1 MRACSRAGS
10 ALCRGLETGHVIR
23 PAERLLLV
31 GRRLQQFEGWALNPA
46 PGLPAPSV
54 ARPGSF
60 SPQEDAAIEAMRGV
74 VSRAPRALARS
85 ATAAATETKTLGGIA
100 SLARPGAPGAAPR
113 AGAHCALST
122 AAASGPGVP
131 KRGPAAGKRA
141 TKSPRKT
148 KAARLSVEEEY
159 QRKSPVEH
167 VLLRPGMYIGSVEPR
182 ASTCWVP
189 KEKATTVGDGEAAA
203 QCRME
208 EKELRPMPGLVKL
221 LDELLVNAMDNHQR
235 DRRGTTRIEVTID
248 EKAGVV
254 TVSNTG
260 RPVPAQ
266 LHRTEGVW
274 VPELVFG
281 HLLTGSNFA
290 PGGAAAAEGGAGAD
304 SDDAVGVGGRHG
316 YGAKLANIFAK
327 RFEVTVGDA
336 AAGRLYRQRWESN
349 MGRVF
354 VPEVAPFPVDA
365 SAGPQWAAVEG
376 TGEAGWAGPADASV
390 EWLAAPP
397 AAALSGPEG
406 RAQSFTSVSFQMDLG
421 RFGRKEGQGID
432 RASASQMRRRVWDAA
447 GLLGQPGDEALPSGS
462 PARKGVEV
470 SLNGR
475 LLAVGGFPGYCA
487 LFPPAAGREALLEEA
502 GLAPGLVAHAKCGPR
517 WEVGVGLASADSG
530 RGGEAVSFVNGV
542 YTAGGGAHVDVVTDE
557 LAKRLAER
565 IAPRVKAALAKD
577 ASADATSAPAVTA
590 ASVRPHLRVF
600 VSCRVAEPAFDSQT
614 KERLTCAP
622 SALGSL
628 PAIPDRLVREAAATG
643 IEAAVVAAS
652 LSKQQADTARAVRKL
667 RVASKQAAG
676 AGARARQVVDV
687 PKLEDASLAGTARAE
702 ECTLILTEGDSAK
715 ALAVAGLA
723 VVGRQTFGVFPLR
736 GKLLNVRDLPL
747 KTALENQEIRGIVT
761 AMGLEPGRA
770 YAGGLPEA
778 RSLLRYG
785 RVMIMADQDNDG
797 SHIKGLVLNM
807 IHTLWP
813 ALLRGDGLDGGTDA
827 SSFVEAF
834 ITPVIKARRGS
845 AEVRDFFSERAYLEW
860 SDSLPKAERARW
872 AIKYYKGLGT
882 STAAEGRQYFSD
894 LPRHR
899 VPIVWG
905 GDGDGD
911 RVDMAFAKSR
921 ADDRKQWLLAAP
933 AGVRSRVALCHQE
946 GPAESDSDS
955 QQDAP
960 APAELRRGEGAVSA
974 PLPVGAFIDE
984 ELIEFSWADV
994 HRSIPSVV
1002 DGLKPSQRKVLFAC
1016 LARARRGGV
1025 STGEGGAEYKVAQ
1038 LAGAVAEATAYH
1050 HGEASL
1056 ISTIVNMAQDYVG
1069 ANNLPLLEPRGQFG
1083 TRLAGGKDAASAR
1096 YIFTRLS
1103 PATRRLFPA
1112 VDDSLLPRCE
1122 DDGAKVEPVAY
1133 APVIPL
1139 ALINGASGIGTGWS
1153 THVPMHG
1160 PGDVLAAVRGALE
1173 RAPADLLAL
1182 ADAHGVPSPAE
1193 AAAAPGDWARAVS
1206 WDEHAARRW
1215 EGLARD
1221 ATASLFPGQQW
1232 AQDGHILPW
1241 ARGFAG
1247 GVKLLEAASAP
1258 AVETVGLADVFD
1270 YDAYAHE
1277 ARAPAGKR
1285 TAEARRKAAARAAAT
1300 TVRAA
1305 PGSAEGD
1312 AAAALAAC
1320 DAAAEEAA
1328 AQGRPLAV
1336 RVRELPVGRW
1346 GEVFKRTL
1354 ASLVERGLADDVIEA
1369 STDTRVDVTVALTPQ
1384 GAAEAARHGVSRL
1397 LRLHSSE
1404 GLGNMHLFDPCGR
1417 IRRYPSASAVIG
1429 DFMPVRLA
1437 LYARRRAAEE
1447 ARLDAEREAAGTRA
1461 RFIEDVVS
1469 GRINLAG
1476 RSGADVEAALSGLG
1490 YVPATHSSAGKSSND
1505 DNDGDAAVEGAFE
1518 HLLRLPIR
1526 ELTSENVAKNH
1537 ARAARATASLESI
1550 QQSTPAGLWVAD
1562 LDALEAALEPVAG
1575 HWRR

>member
-1 MRACSRAGS
+1 
-10 ALCRGLETGHVIR
+10 
-23 PAERLLLV
+23 
-31 GRRLQQFEGWALNPA
+31 
-46 PGLPAPSV
+46 
-54 ARPGSF
+54 
-60 SPQEDAAIEAMRGV
+60 
-74 VSRAPRALARS
+74 
-85 ATAAATETKTLGGIA
+85 
-100 SLARPGAPGAAPR
+100 
-113 AGAHCALST
+113 
-122 AAASGPGVP
+122 
-131 KRGPAAGKRA
+131 
-141 TKSPRKT
+141 
-148 KAARLSVEEEY
+148 
-159 QRKSPVEH
+159 
-167 VLLRPGMYIGSVEPR
+167 MYIGSVEPR

-189 KEKATTVGDGEAAA
+189 REKATTVGEGEAAA
-203 QCRME
+203 VCRME
-208 EKELRPMPGLVKL
+208 EKELRPVPGLVKL

-235 DRRGTTRIEVTID
+235 DRRGTTRIDVSID
-248 EKAGVV
+248 ERAGVITV
-254 TVSNTG
+254 TNTG

-266 LHRTEGVW
+266 LHRSEGVW

-290 PGGAAAAEGGAGAD
+290 SGASAAGSEGGAGAGSAE
-304 SDDAVGVGGRHG
+304 SDGAVGVGGRHG

-336 AAGRLYRQRWESN
+336 AAGRLYRQRWEAN
-349 MGRVF
+349 MGTVF
-354 VPEVAPFPVDA
+354 APETAPFPARGAD
-365 SAGPQWAAVEG
+365 GPQWQAVDA
-376 TGEAGWAGPADASV
+376 TAGEAGWAGPADASV
-390 EWLAAPP
+390 PWLLPP
-397 AAALSGPEG
+397 SADALAGAG
-406 RAQSFTSVSFQMDLG
+406 GLQSFTSVSFQVDLA
-421 RFGRKEGQGID
+421 RFGRREGQGID

-447 GLLGQPGDEALPSGS
+447 GLLGQPGDEKAPSGS
-462 PARKGVEV
+462 AARKGVAV
-470 SLNGR
+470 TLNGR
-475 LLAVGGFPGYCA
+475 LLSVGGFPGYCS

-542 YTAGGGAHVDVVTDE
+542 FTAGGGAHVDVVTDE
-557 LAKRLAER
+557 LARRLAER

-577 ASADATSAPAVTA
+577 TSADASSAPAVTA

-622 SALGSL
+622 AALGSL

-643 IEAAVVAAS
+643 IEAAVVAAA
-652 LSKQQADTARAVRKL
+652 LSRQQADTARAVRKL

-747 KTALENQEIRGIVT
+747 KAALENQEIRGIVT

-770 YAGGLPEA
+770 YAGGLAEA

-813 ALLRGDGLDGGTDA
+813 ALLRGDGSAGDA
-827 SSFVEAF
+827 GAASFVEAF

-845 AEVRDFFSERAYLEW
+845 SEVRDFFSERAYQEW
-860 SDSLPKAERARW
+860 SDALPAAERARW
-872 AIKYYKGLGT
+872 SIKYYKGLGT

-921 ADDRKQWLLAAP
+921 ADDRKAWLLAAP
-933 AGVRSRVALCHQE
+933 AEVRSRVALCHQA
-946 GPAESDSDS
+946 GLPQAPGDSPPASEPR
-955 QQDAP
+955 AP
-960 APAELRRGEGAVSA
+960 EQRRGEGAVSA
-974 PLPVGAFIDE
+974 PLPVSTFIDE

-1016 LARARRGGV
+1016 LARARKGGV

-1112 VDDSLLPRCE
+1112 VDDTLLPRCE

-1139 ALINGASGIGTGWS
+1139 ALVNGAAGIGTGWS

-1182 ADAHGVPSPAE
+1182 AGAHGVPSAE
-1193 AAAAPGDWARAVS
+1193 QAGAPAAADWAQAVR
-1206 WDEHAARRW
+1206 WDDGAARRW
-1215 EGLARD
+1215 EELARD
-1221 ATASLFPGQQW
+1221 ATAALFPGQQW
-1232 AQDGHILPW
+1232 AQDGHLLPW

-1247 GVKLLEAASAP
+1247 GVKLVEAASSP

-1277 ARAPAGKR
+1277 ARAPSSKR
-1285 TAEARRKAAARAAAT
+1285 TAEARRRAAARAAAT
-1300 TVRAA
+1300 AA
-1305 PGSAEGD
+1305 GAAQGSAEQD
-1312 AAAALAAC
+1312 AIAALAAC

-1447 ARLDAEREAAGTRA
+1447 ARLAAEREAAETRA
-1461 RFIEDVVS
+1461 RFIEDVVR
-1469 GRINLAG
+1469 GRIDLAG
-1476 RSGADVEAALSGLG
+1476 RSGADVEAALSAMGYAPSSHAGAPGLG
-1490 YVPATHSSAGKSSND
+1490 RGAAGDSGSSHHPDDA
-1505 DNDGDAAVEGAFE
+1505 DNDGGSSGAFE

-1550 QQSTPAGLWVAD
+1550 HNSTPAGLWAAD